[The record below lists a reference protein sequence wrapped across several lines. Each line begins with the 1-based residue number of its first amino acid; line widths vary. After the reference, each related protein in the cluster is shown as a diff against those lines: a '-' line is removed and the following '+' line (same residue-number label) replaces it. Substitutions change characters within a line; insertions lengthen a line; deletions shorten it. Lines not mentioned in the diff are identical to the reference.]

1 MNRSQFLRDT
11 FHWIGA
17 SLTAIFLRRSDLQAA
32 QAEVPCEQQLKQQAH
47 EREIISNWL
56 NDLWDAID
64 TQVDEKT
71 KVKLIEGCGRGCF
84 LRHQF
89 KRDIAAQGQGSI
101 DRLIEAYK
109 KNFEIWREGDL
120 VHIRYGAV
128 TKACYCPV
136 AKYRPIKPNDLHCEC
151 TRMTHQSIFETA
163 LSRPFKVDVVESL
176 RRGGKNC
183 HFVVHLT

>member
-1 MNRSQFLRDT
+1 MKRSQFLRNT
-11 FHWIGA
+11 CQWISA
-17 SLTAIFLRRSDLQAA
+17 SLAAIFVPGTNANAA
-32 QAEVPCEQQLKQQAH
+32 QAEAPCDQQLAQQRR
-47 EREIISNWL
+47 EREFISNWL
-56 NDLWDAID
+56 NDLWDGID
-64 TQVDEKT
+64 KEVDDKT
-71 KVKLIEGCGRGCF
+71 KVKLIEACGRGCF

-89 KRDIAAQGQGSI
+89 KRDIAAQGQGSVEK
-101 DRLIEAYK
+101 LIEAYK

-163 LSRPFKVDVVESL
+163 LNRPFKVDVVESL

-183 HFVVHLT
+183 HFVVHL